1 MTSFWSAWIIVITLG
16 VIAGCWWVLFANRV
30 SAPKSGDVKTMGHS
44 FDGIEEYDNP
54 MPRWWFIMFIATIIF
69 SLVYLALYPGLGTFK
84 GFLGWTQVNQ
94 WEAEIQYADEHYA
107 PIFDQYATIPVAD
120 LAQDEE
126 AMKVGQRLYA
136 NNCSLCH
143 GSDGRGAYGFP
154 NLTDNDWLYGGSAD
168 AIKHTIVNGRNGQ
181 MPAWGEVLGDEG
193 VTQMTQYVLSLSGQ
207 ETDAAAAQTG
217 AATYT
222 AMCAACH
229 GADGKGNQMLGAPNL
244 TDNTWLYLNPEWGVA
259 KSVEQSIRLGRNGHM
274 PAQAKYIGEDKVH
287 LVAAYVYSLSQG
299 K

>member
-30 SAPKSGDVKTMGHS
+30 ASPKSGDVKTMGHS

-94 WEAEIQYADEHYA
+94 WEAEVKYADENYA
-107 PIFDQYATIPVAD
+107 PIFEQYASIPVAD
-120 LAQDEE
+120 LAMDEE

-136 NNCSLCH
+136 NNCALCH

-154 NLTDNDWLYGGSAD
+154 NLTDTDWLYGGSAD
-168 AIKHTIVNGRNGQ
+168 AIKHTIINGRNGQ

-207 ETDAAAAQTG
+207 ETDSAAAQAG
-217 AATYT
+217 SATYT
-222 AMCAACH
+222 AMCVACH

>member
-30 SAPKSGDVKTMGHS
+30 SAPKDGDVKTMGHS

-84 GFLGWTQVNQ
+84 GFLGWSQEGQ
-94 WEAEIQYADEHYA
+94 WEEEVQEAQEKYA
-107 PIFDQYATIPVAD
+107 PIFEQYASIPVPQ

-136 NNCSLCH
+136 NNCALCH
-143 GSDGRGAYGFP
+143 GSDSRGGYGFP
-154 NLTDNDWLYGGSAD
+154 NLTDKDWLYGGTPE
-168 AIKHTIVNGRNGQ
+168 AIKATLVNGRNGQ
-181 MPAWGEVLGDEG
+181 MPAWEAVLGDDG
-193 VTQMTQYVLSLSGQ
+193 ITQMTQYVLSLSGQ
-207 ETDAAAAQTG
+207 DHDAAAAAQ
-217 AATYT
+217 AEATYT
-222 AMCAACH
+222 AMCSACH
-229 GADGKGNQMLGAPNL
+229 GPDAKGNQMLGAPNL
-244 TDNTWLYLNPEWGVA
+244 TDDTWLYLNPEWGLA
-259 KSVEQSIRLGRNGHM
+259 KSVEQSLRQGRNGHM
-274 PAQAKYIGEDKVH
+274 PAQARYIGEDKVH
-287 LVAAYVYSLSQG
+287 LVAAYVYSLSQD